1 VSSRRIGSERS
12 RRSALLALIT
22 VAALAALA
30 ACSQKTDPN
39 AEPVPIPDPIAL
51 HVKNEN
57 FLDMN
62 VAVVT
67 SGVSRR
73 LGTVSG
79 NSAGTF
85 SIPWNVA
92 NGQTLVVTAT
102 PIGGRGYAT
111 TGGLSVSPG
120 QVIEFRVGSQLRQSA
135 VAVHDP

>member
-1 VSSRRIGSERS
+1 VTLVT
-12 RRSALLALIT
+12 AT
-22 VAALAALA
+22 ALA
-30 ACSQKTDPN
+30 ACSHKNDPN

-62 VAVVT
+62 VAVVA

-92 NGQTLVVTAT
+92 NGQSVSVTAT
-102 PIGGRGYAT
+102 PIGGRGFAT

>member
-1 VSSRRIGSERS
+1 VSTRGIVLQRERR
-12 RRSALLALIT
+12 ATLLAL
-22 VAALAALA
+22 VAMVVLAG
-30 ACSQKTDPN
+30 CSRKTDPN
-39 AEPVPIPDPIAL
+39 AEPVPIPDPIAV
-51 HVKNEN
+51 HVRNEN

-62 VAVVT
+62 VAVVA

-92 NGQTLVVTAT
+92 SGQTVSVTAT

-120 QVIEFRVGSQLRQSA
+120 QVIEFRVGAQLRQSA